1 MIIDVEPIKQSQAM
15 GHWLMCFLGI
25 HVYEK
30 QHIGKRT
37 HISGDAWLVWG
48 EPMKVCKCCHKTKDS
63 K

>member
-1 MIIDVEPIKQSQAM
+1 MLIDAEALKPSNAM

-25 HVYEK
+25 HFYER
-30 QHIGKRT
+30 QNIENRA

-48 EPMKVCKCCHKTKDS
+48 EPMKVCRCCHKTKED